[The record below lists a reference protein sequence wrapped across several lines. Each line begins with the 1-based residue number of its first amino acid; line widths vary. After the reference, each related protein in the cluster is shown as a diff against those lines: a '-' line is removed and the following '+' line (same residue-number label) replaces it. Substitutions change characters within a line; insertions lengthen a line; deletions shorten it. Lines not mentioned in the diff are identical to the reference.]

1 MGGRVAGH
9 AASSGSRC
17 QQLVRLSAPT
27 DRKRSP
33 NATSSALSPNGITAW
48 KHQALGDAIRKNM
61 KLKELHL
68 HNNKLG
74 YEGVEKLCE
83 ELAKPLSKASSRP
96 GNKIIEA
103 LVLRSNGIGKHCE
116 GDKVCG
122 ICRFSPEF
130 PTALLELTSLHL
142 IDLNHNVLTYVPL
155 EIAKLP
161 KLMGLDLRNN
171 TIANIPEKVM
181 VTARCGKLSY
191 SFPLSS

>member
-1 MGGRVAGH
+1 
-9 AASSGSRC
+9 
-17 QQLVRLSAPT
+17 
-27 DRKRSP
+27 
-33 NATSSALSPNGITAW
+33 
-48 KHQALGDAIRKNM
+48 M

-171 TIANIPEKVM
+171 TIANIPDKVM

-191 SFPLSS
+191 TFPLFVFYPPLHTYFSYFIYSLTLALSLPLEVKPIHSY